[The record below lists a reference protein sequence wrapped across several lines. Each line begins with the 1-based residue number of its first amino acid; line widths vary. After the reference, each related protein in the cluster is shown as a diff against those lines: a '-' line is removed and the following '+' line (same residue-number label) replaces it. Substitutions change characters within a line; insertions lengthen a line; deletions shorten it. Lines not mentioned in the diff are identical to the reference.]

1 MAFLIAALPCPDS
14 PLRRLDPRWKLAG
27 LVLAAGTVVALQTL
41 PAAGSA
47 LAGSLGLACL
57 GRLPGS
63 WVLRRI
69 GTVALL
75 IAPFLILVPFV
86 HSDTGPAWHLGS
98 VQLSVA
104 GARLA
109 CLIALKTLTL
119 VMLLLVLLTT
129 SPLTETLKAAQ
140 ALRVPG
146 VLVQVSALTYRY
158 VFVLNAELARLRL
171 ALRVRGYRNRLAL
184 HSYRTAGHVA
194 GTLLVRGYER
204 GERVGQ
210 AMRCRGF
217 AGRFRSLSDWHTRI
231 VDVAA
236 FLLLGSVALA
246 LLVWDLLGR

>member
-27 LVLAAGTVVALQTL
+27 LVLAAGAVVALQTL
-41 PAAGSA
+41 PAAGIA

-57 GRLPGS
+57 GRLPRR
-63 WVLRRI
+63 WVLSRI

-75 IAPFLILVPFV
+75 IAPFLLLLPLV
-86 HSDTGPAWHLGS
+86 HSDTAPAWRVGS
-98 VQLSVA
+98 VQLSVE
-104 GARLA
+104 GVRLA
-109 CLIALKTLTL
+109 CLIALKTLAL
-119 VMLLLVLLTT
+119 VILLLVLLTT

-140 ALRVPG
+140 ALHVPSL
-146 VLVQVSALTYRY
+146 LVQVAALTYRY

-217 AGRFRSLSDWHTRI
+217 AGRFRSLSDWHTRAA
-231 VDVAA
+231 DVAA
-236 FLLLGSVALA
+236 FLLLSGCAAA
-246 LLVWDLLGR
+246 LLAWDLLGR